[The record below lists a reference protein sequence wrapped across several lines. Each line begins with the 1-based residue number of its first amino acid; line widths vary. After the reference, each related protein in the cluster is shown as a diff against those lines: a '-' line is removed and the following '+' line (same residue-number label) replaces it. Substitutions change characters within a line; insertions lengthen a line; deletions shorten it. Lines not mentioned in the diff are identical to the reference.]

1 MPKNGFEQVRT
12 STGDAA
18 VKLELVR
25 ELANFVKRGLTRH
38 DSSASGLRV
47 GSVVNAIRSVLADFL
62 ANGQKERLTQ
72 AELRE
77 RALNAYFEE
86 CEANARLYLKEPLAP
101 IPLTHWPEEVALLR
115 QRYGEVAAWR
125 EKGEPTL
132 EGALAMAWRNLRLAQ
147 QRWMVWLALGSMFWH
162 TPEGSYRQG
171 DESAEVRDF
180 NAVSEALRRE
190 LQAMEMRLLMFG
202 LFSEGEDAAAVR
214 RWARHTHLG
223 AGMSVMEY
231 LQADCQLPSS
241 WSCEDEDQF
250 RAALHPAAQEDDE
263 G

>member
-1 MPKNGFEQVRT
+1 MANNGFSQLRI
-12 STGDAA
+12 SASDAA

-47 GSVVNAIRSVLADFL
+47 GSVANAIRSVLADSL
-62 ANGQKERLTQ
+62 ASGQKERLTQ

-77 RALNAYFEE
+77 RALNAYFDE

-101 IPLTHWPEEVALLR
+101 MSLTHWKEEEAILR

-125 EKGEPTL
+125 DTGEPTL
-132 EGALAMAWRNLRLAQ
+132 EGALAMAWRNLRRTQ

-171 DESAEVRDF
+171 AESAEVRDF
-180 NAVSEALRRE
+180 NAVSDALRRE
-190 LQAMEMRLLMFG
+190 LQAMEKRLLMFG
-202 LFSEGEDAAAVR
+202 LLSEGEDAAAVR

-231 LQADCQLPSS
+231 LQADGQLPSF
-241 WSCEDEDQF
+241 WSCEEEDQF
-250 RAALHPAAQEDDE
+250 RAALHPAAQAADE